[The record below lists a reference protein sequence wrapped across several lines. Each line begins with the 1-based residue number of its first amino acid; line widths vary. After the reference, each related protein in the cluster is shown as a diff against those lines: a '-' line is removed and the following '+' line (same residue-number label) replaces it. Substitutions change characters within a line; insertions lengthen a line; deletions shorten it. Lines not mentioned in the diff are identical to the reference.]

1 MCIRDRLWSLSLAFT
16 TVWTTTLVAYD
27 ERKIEISRS
36 TPLFKEETT
45 IPFQAIKIIKKEKGG
60 TVNYPSYLINIEYFK
75 HDGEIN
81 ETQVYSGYFSLF
93 RAFALI
99 NQQRRYEIFSWC

>member
-1 MCIRDRLWSLSLAFT
+1 MVQFVKEESYRLVLLLWSLSLAFT

-27 ERKIEISRS
+27 DRKIEISRS

-75 HDGEIN
+75 DDGEIN
-81 ETQVYSGYFSLF
+81 ETQVYSGTTRCTDLF
-93 RAFALI
+93 
-99 NQQRRYEIFSWC
+99 